1 VSALVE
7 LRGVYKSYWRGVS
20 EVPVLRD
27 LSLEIAS
34 GEFVALMGPS
44 GSGKSTLL
52 NLIAGLDRPT
62 RGSLRI
68 GGRELSTYSEAEL
81 DRWRNR
87 SIGFIFQF
95 YNLIPVLSALEN
107 VEIPLLISDY
117 DADERRDRCEAALR
131 IVGLGDRLVHRP
143 DELSGGEQQ
152 RVAIARALVNNPL
165 LVLADEP
172 TGDLDSGN
180 AEEVLSLMQLLNRQ
194 AGTTFV
200 MVTHDPRAAARAS
213 RLVHLEKG
221 QMVATP

>member
-1 VSALVE
+1 MTALVE
-7 LRGVYKSYWRGVS
+7 IRGLYKSYWRGAS
-20 EVPVLRD
+20 EVPVLSD
-27 LSLEIAS
+27 LSLDIAR

-68 GGRELSTYSEAEL
+68 DGRELADFAEPEL

-87 SIGFIFQF
+87 RVGFIFQF
-95 YNLIPVLSALEN
+95 YNLIPVLTALEN

-117 DADERRDRCEAALR
+117 GADERLARCEAALR
-131 IVGLGDRLVHRP
+131 IVGLGHRLEHRP
-143 DELSGGEQQ
+143 GELSGGEQQ
-152 RVAIARALVNNPL
+152 RVAIARALVNDPL

-172 TGDLDSGN
+172 TGDLDSEN
-180 AEEVLSLMQLLNRQ
+180 AEEVLSLMALLNRQ

-200 MVTHDPRAAARAS
+200 MVTHDPRAAAKAR
-213 RLVHLEKG
+213 RIVHLEKG
-221 QMVATP
+221 RLADTP